1 MKDIV
6 VYALIDNAES
16 GTEEKRC
23 YILDKVR
30 VLKSITH
37 NVIVD
42 KYVVEIQEDDSEN
55 NYITLINP
63 DDITGIPRV
72 VYGD

>member
-1 MKDIV
+1 M

-16 GTEEKRC
+16 GTEEKKC

-30 VLKSITH
+30 VVKSPTH
-37 NVIVD
+37 SVIVD
-42 KYVVEIQEDDSEN
+42 KYLVEIQEDDSEQ

-63 DDITGIPRV
+63 KDITGIPRV